1 MINFVRSKVFS
12 FWSLVQNHWCE
23 NITAFII
30 QKGLII
36 LHNRFFAL
44 DFFCFEAEANKCS
57 YQLRSSPRAEIST
70 VQAPERKAL
79 RCYDAISSLFSQIMN
94 PFCFQA
100 GTTVGQQL
108 ITLCKASSRRP
119 SALTKQQTAGQQ
131 RQPSNRS
138 PGQLLTPAL
147 QTPPLA

>member
-1 MINFVRSKVFS
+1 MSGAKCS
-12 FWSLVQNHWCE
+12 PSGPWSR
-23 NITAFII
+23 II
-30 QKGLII
+30 GVKTSLLFYLKRPYNTTQPLFCF
-36 LHNRFFAL
+36 R
-44 DFFCFEAEANKCS
+44 FFCFEAEANKCS
-57 YQLRSSPRAEIST
+57 YQLRSSSRVEISK